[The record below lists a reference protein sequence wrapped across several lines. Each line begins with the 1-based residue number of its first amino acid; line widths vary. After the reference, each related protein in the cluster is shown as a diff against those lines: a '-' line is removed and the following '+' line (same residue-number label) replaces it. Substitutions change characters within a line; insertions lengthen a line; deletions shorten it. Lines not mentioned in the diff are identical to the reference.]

1 MDQAKPE
8 DKALPRRLKECCDDS
23 NMDRHV
29 RVLAA
34 QLHQVFKQH
43 PAQSSTDTETFT
55 TQLVRAQSAA

>member
-8 DKALPRRLKECCDDS
+8 AQKLPRRLKKCRDDP

-34 QLHQVFKQH
+34 QLHQVLK
-43 PAQSSTDTETFT
+43 PYTAQPSADASALT
-55 TQLVRAQSAA
+55 TQLV